1 MNITVDRDKLVELKE
16 RLWRANEQ
24 AMEIRELAGRLIARN
39 NDLIWQVFCLAEGIE
54 PDGSHRKQAGAGYE
68 A

>member
-1 MNITVDRDKLVELKE
+1 MNITADRDKLAELKE
-16 RLWRANEQ
+16 SLWRANEQ
-24 AMEIRELAGRLIARN
+24 AREIRELAGRLIARN
-39 NDLIWQVFCLAEGIE
+39 NDLIWRVFCLAEGIE

>member
-1 MNITVDRDKLVELKE
+1 MNITADRDKLAELKE

-54 PDGSHRKQAGAGYE
+54 PDGSPRKQAGARP
-68 A
+68 

>member
-1 MNITVDRDKLVELKE
+1 MNITADRDKLAELKE

-39 NDLIWQVFCLAEGIE
+39 NDLIWQVFCLAEGVE
-54 PDGSHRKQAGAGYE
+54 PDGSPRKQAGARP
-68 A
+68 

>member
-24 AMEIRELAGRLIARN
+24 AMEVRELAGRLIARN
-39 NDLIWQVFCLAEGIE
+39 NDLIWQVYCLAEGVE
-54 PDGSHRKQAGAGYE
+54 PDGSPRKQAE
-68 A
+68 ARP

>member
-24 AMEIRELAGRLIARN
+24 AGEIWELAGRLIARN

-54 PDGSHRKQAGAGYE
+54 PDGSPQKQAEAGDE
-68 A
+68 T

>member
-1 MNITVDRDKLVELKE
+1 MNITADRDKLAERKE

-54 PDGSHRKQAGAGYE
+54 PDGSPRKQAGARP
-68 A
+68 

>member
-1 MNITVDRDKLVELKE
+1 
-16 RLWRANEQ
+16 
-24 AMEIRELAGRLIARN
+24 MEIRELAGRLIARN

>member
-1 MNITVDRDKLVELKE
+1 MNITADRDKLAELKE

-54 PDGSHRKQAGAGYE
+54 PDGSPRKQAGAGYE

>member
-16 RLWRANEQ
+16 SLWRANEQ
-24 AMEIRELAGRLIARN
+24 AGEIRELAGRLIARN
-39 NDLIWQVFCLAEGIE
+39 NDLIWQVYCLAEGVE
-54 PDGSHRKQAGAGYE
+54 PDGSPQKQAGAGDE

>member
-16 RLWRANEQ
+16 SLWRANEQ
-24 AMEIRELAGRLIARN
+24 AGEIWELAGRLIARN

-54 PDGSHRKQAGAGYE
+54 PDGSPQKQAEAGDE
-68 A
+68 T